1 MIIFSKAKTP
11 SGAAASQAQLEAGN
25 YRKKHIRFQGLD
37 ISIENPKGSVRSGK
51 DRDGHEWRTK
61 MVCDYGYIKGTM
73 GVDKDHVDCYIGP
86 DKESDTAYVVHQRQA
101 GNWTEFDEDKV
112 MLAFSSEDA
121 AKKAYL
127 KHYDDKRFLGPVT
140 AMPMDE
146 FKEKALATLKK
157 PKMIKALFYKA
168 YVRAHTRKL
177 QNGQVVQVGS
187 YHTSVHANPKTSS
200 KRDYRTLDMFS
211 DMQEPQPGVS
221 NEAKSEAETTPEE
234 EKGGK
239 EGDSSHNAVHA
250 EQVERNTA
258 VLESDLSGDSGQ
270 PRMQDNQLIEHDGDT
285 WKVLSTGAERDGKIY
300 AHLASTTRISKQRNG
315 DNPVQIGDWIDADLL
330 SGHIQSE
337 RVRVLNEQIAR
348 NEKSLESGRTIRGGS
363 ARDLSEKEAAIL
375 ERKIAQAKSEI
386 AEISTKKKDS
396 PALRQG
402 IQRTI
407 EQNRDRYQLHKP
419 DHLKQWESGYRDGF
433 NDQLV
438 SRRLPMEERK
448 QQGKYP
454 YEFAYEAGQAGAR

>member
-86 DKESDTAYVVHQRQA
+86 DKDADTVYIVHQRKA
-101 GNWTEFDEDKV
+101 GNWKDFDEDKC
-112 MLAFSSEDA
+112 MIFFRSEDA

-146 FKEKALATLKK
+146 FKEKALATLKN
-157 PKMIKALFYKA
+157 PKMIKALFFKA

-200 KRDYRTLDMFS
+200 RRDGRTFDMFS
-211 DMQEPQPGVS
+211 DMQEPQSGEK
-221 NEAKSEAETTPEE
+221 NEAKEQAATEAEGAESGKEE
-234 EKGGK
+234 AGGEKGTLNDRLGLNAPA
-239 EGDSSHNAVHA
+239 GDDH
-250 EQVERNTA
+250 
-258 VLESDLSGDSGQ
+258 
-270 PRMQDNQLIEHDGDT
+270 LIEHDGDT
-285 WKVLSTGAERDGKIY
+285 WNVLSTGAERDGKIY